1 MNEERDR
8 EWGLDAVRLWKEWV
22 DLNEAEHD
30 IRKSRPERL
39 DLSDP
44 SHLLWTEAVE
54 KVWKARLE
62 KWAACQAAMVKYR
75 KKNRLPPFPFCPR

>member
-8 EWGLDAVRLWKEWV
+8 EWGPDAVRLWKEWV
-22 DLNEAEHD
+22 DLNKVEHD
-30 IRKSRPERL
+30 IRKSRPERP

-44 SHLLWTEAVE
+44 THLVWTEAVE

-62 KWAACQAAMVKYR
+62 KWAACQAAIVEHR
-75 KKNRLPPFPFCPR
+75 KKNGLPPYPFCPR

>member
-8 EWGLDAVRLWKEWV
+8 EWGPDAVRLWKEWV
-22 DLNEAEHD
+22 DLSDAERD

-44 SHLLWTEAVE
+44 TYLAWSEELDRAI
-54 KVWKARLE
+54 KALHE
-62 KWAACQAAMVKYR
+62 KWEACQDAIVEYR
-75 KKNRLPPFPFCPR
+75 EKNGLPPFPFCPR